1 MDGLRRKLW
10 GIEVRAPR
18 IEEETGE
25 RREERRE
32 LVAWIPSWILCC
44 NMLPFPSCV
53 LFFLTTLLFSSPAFL
68 CFSFRGFLQ
77 QIAMEWI
84 PPVLFL
90 FLCIVLCVTR
100 CVVWMSERWG
110 LVEGLG
116 QNE

>member
-32 LVAWIPSWILCC
+32 LVAWIPAWILCC

-53 LFFLTTLLFSSPAFL
+53 LFFLTYNSFIFFT
-68 CFSFRGFLQ
+68 CFSVFFFSGISSTNRNG
-77 QIAMEWI
+77 MDSTC
-84 PPVLFL
+84 PVPVSVY
-90 FLCIVLCVTR
+90 CIVC
-100 CVVWMSERWG
+100 
-110 LVEGLG
+110 
-116 QNE
+116 N